1 MNLEEI
7 DQNIFLFINS
17 FVGKSEII
25 DSTAKLLVN
34 EYFLP
39 TILSIILFSFWFYWR
54 EDKDTKQRSVLL
66 SVLSVTLGSMV
77 LVSLIN
83 FFIQRPRPFDVL
95 DVNLLFYKPTD
106 PSFPSNATVVIFA
119 LALSIF
125 SADKK
130 IGLVALI
137 LALIYGFLR
146 VFVGVHFP
154 FDVLVGAFIGI
165 ASVVVLKKF
174 DVYLMEV
181 VRFVRKLLK
190 VIYLK
195 EFS

>member
-17 FVGKSEII
+17 FVGKSEIT
-25 DSTAKLLVN
+25 DSTVKLLVN

-54 EDKDTKQRSVLL
+54 EDRDTKQRSVLL

-130 IGLVALI
+130 IGVVAII
-137 LALIYGFLR
+137 LASIYGFLR

-190 VIYLK
+190 AIYLK

>member
-137 LALIYGFLR
+137 LASIYGFLR

>member
-17 FVGKSEII
+17 FVGKSEIT
-25 DSTAKLLVN
+25 DSTVKLLVN

-54 EDKDTKQRSVLL
+54 EDRDTKQRSVLL

-83 FFIQRPRPFDVL
+83 FFIQRLRPFDVL

-130 IGLVALI
+130 IGVVAII
-137 LALIYGFLR
+137 LASIYGFLR

-190 VIYLK
+190 AIYLK

>member
-54 EDKDTKQRSVLL
+54 EDRDIKQRSVLL

-137 LALIYGFLR
+137 LASIYGFLR

-154 FDVLVGAFIGI
+154 FDVLAGAFIGI

-190 VIYLK
+190 AIYLK

>member
-17 FVGKSEII
+17 FVGKSEIT

-39 TILSIILFSFWFYWR
+39 TILATILFSFWFYWR
-54 EDKDTKQRSVLL
+54 EDRDTKQRSVLL

-83 FFIQRPRPFDVL
+83 FFIQRPRPFNVL
-95 DVNLLFYKPTD
+95 DVNLLFYEPTD

-119 LALSIF
+119 LAFSIF

-130 IGLVALI
+130 IGVVALI
-137 LALIYGFLR
+137 LASIYGFLR

-165 ASVVVLKKF
+165 VSVVVLKKF

-181 VRFVRKLLK
+181 VRFLRKLLK
-190 VIYLK
+190 AIYLK

>member
-54 EDKDTKQRSVLL
+54 EDRDIKQRSVLL
-66 SVLSVTLGSMV
+66 GVLSVTLGSMV

-137 LALIYGFLR
+137 LASIYGFLR

-154 FDVLVGAFIGI
+154 LDVLVGAFIGI
-165 ASVVVLKKF
+165 VSVVVLKKF

-181 VRFVRKLLK
+181 VRFLRKLLK